1 MKIRFALLALL
12 VAGPA
17 LAADP
22 PEERYT
28 YGMPLDIERVISI
41 EEPDDTCGVVAARLT
56 YEDSQGEIRVLDY
69 RKWSTACGITESNS

>member
-1 MKIRFALLALL
+1 MKIRLTLLALL

-28 YGMPLDIERVISI
+28 YGMPLDIERVITI
-41 EEPDDTCGVVAARLT
+41 EEPADVCGVVTARMT
-56 YEDSQGEIRVLDY
+56 YEDSHGQLRVLDY
-69 RKWSTACGITESNS
+69 RKWSTACGSTESNS